1 LQEAVGVAIDHI
13 NQHAFTTELVGNV
26 RVAPLEVKRNGE
38 IAMNMPMQTKATE
51 SGISPDPDDGSS
63 CLSRRNMI
71 LGSAAVLV
79 AISPSKNSLAS
90 APLSMTDQPSR
101 KNNEKDDYMKSITD
115 IPEDAPTFD
124 PSKFTVVPA
133 RTFEGLRV
141 GEVFRAPSR
150 TLTDAHAS
158 AFQAVSADNHP
169 IHYDVEYA
177 QRHGHTAPVVH
188 GLQVLAFTAPGA
200 TLFPQYIGDVFIA
213 FTEASCKFLKEVHAG
228 DTLYS
233 ALEIVALTPQ
243 GDSGQ
248 VTTKAT
254 IHNQRGELV
263 LSGEH
268 KYLLSRR
275 A

>member
-1 LQEAVGVAIDHI
+1 
-13 NQHAFTTELVGNV
+13 
-26 RVAPLEVKRNGE
+26 
-38 IAMNMPMQTKATE
+38 MQ
-51 SGISPDPDDGSS
+51 SPDSDDEGSS

-71 LGSAAVLV
+71 LAGASVVV
-79 AISPSKNSLAS
+79 AISLPKNSLAS
-90 APLSMTDQPSR
+90 TPLSTTDQPS
-101 KNNEKDDYMKSITD
+101 KNNDEDDNMNSTTD
-115 IPEDAPTFD
+115 TRETAHTFD
-124 PSKFTVVPA
+124 PINFTVVPA
-133 RTFEGLRV
+133 RTFEDLHV
-141 GEVFRAPSR
+141 GEIFRAPSR

-177 QRHGHTAPVVH
+177 RRHGHTAPVVH
-188 GLQVLAFTAPGA
+188 GLQVLAVTAPGA

-213 FTEASCKFLKEVHAG
+213 FTEASCRFLKEVHAG

-248 VTTKAT
+248 VTTRAAV
-254 IHNQRGELV
+254 HNQRGELV

-268 KYLLSRR
+268 KYLLRR
-275 A
+275 HA